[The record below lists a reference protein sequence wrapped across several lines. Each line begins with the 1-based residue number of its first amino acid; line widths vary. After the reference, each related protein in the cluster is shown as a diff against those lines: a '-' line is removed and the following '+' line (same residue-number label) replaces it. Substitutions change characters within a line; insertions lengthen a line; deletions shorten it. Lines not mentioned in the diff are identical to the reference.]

1 MDDRILE
8 LKTSDELAIPDCPDG
23 QWDGVDRRG
32 EDRGGET
39 GTDNEPV
46 QSAIA
51 TPSQKTVAPQ
61 NTAPSR
67 QQNSEALC
75 LSFMGVSGGVGVT
88 SICVDLAYAMSRKA
102 TGPTRKKSAPV
113 SSGVCVIDMD
123 FDSGSCAQLL
133 DLTPALTHKDLQ
145 TSADRIDRSM
155 MAALAVRHESGLEL
169 IACDNAMGGN
179 DDINA
184 DTVVAILDQACQ
196 IYQTVIIDIP
206 RYWRPWNAAA
216 IAGADRFS
224 LVTDL
229 TIPSLHLAQTRL
241 TKLRDQFG
249 SDFDCEILLSKF
261 ERRSFRNALRIK
273 DAEKALGKDIQSSIC
288 YDIDTLRES
297 INSGH
302 PAGAVKS
309 ESRYAKDIRSYLEQ
323 LETAHSNINR
333 AVA

>member
-8 LKTSDELAIPDCPDG
+8 LKSSDELTIPDCPDG
-23 QWDGVDRRG
+23 QWDGIDRRSG
-32 EDRGGET
+32 ERGSESRQ
-39 GTDNEPV
+39 DSEPV
-46 QSAIA
+46 QNAFSEPAAPQHIPQENIA
-51 TPSQKTVAPQ
+51 APQ
-61 NTAPSR
+61 NG
-67 QQNSEALC
+67 EALC
-75 LSFMGVSGGVGVT
+75 LSYMGVSGGVGVT

-102 TGPTRKKSAPV
+102 TGATRRRSAPV
-113 SSGVCVIDMD
+113 ESGVCLIDMD

-133 DLTPALTHKDLQ
+133 DLAPALTHKDLQ
-145 TSADRIDRSM
+145 TSAERIDRSM

-169 IACDNAMGGN
+169 IACENAMGGN
-179 DDINA
+179 DNINP
-184 DTVVAILDQACQ
+184 DTVTAILDQACR
-196 IYQTVIIDIP
+196 IYRTVIIDVP
-206 RYWRPWNAAA
+206 RFWRPWNAAA

-241 TKLRDQFG
+241 TKLRELLG
-249 SDFDCEILLSKF
+249 AEFDCEILLSKF

-273 DAEKALGKDIQSSIC
+273 DAEKALGKDIESTIC
-288 YDIDTLRES
+288 YDLDTLRES

-302 PAGAVKS
+302 PAGAVKP

-323 LETAHSNINR
+323 LETAHINIKQ